1 MTAQAL
7 LTTIKNRGI
16 ELKAENGRIFARPSL
31 PENLRGAVKTFR
43 VEIMAL
49 LGSTPSDLA
58 LARAYRLYWT
68 TPDKAPMETFRA
80 ILVEIA
86 TLEAALDPAK
96 AIATLEAEAQRFHR
110 ETGLCP
116 YCRLVGPLH
125 QEGEPEGQDRLL

>member
-58 LARAYRLYWT
+58 LARAYRKYWT
-68 TPDKAPMETFRA
+68 TPESEPLETFTA
-80 ILVEIA
+80 ILVEIGN
-86 TLEAALDPAK
+86 LEAALDPAK
-96 AIATLEAEAQRFHR
+96 AIATLEAAARRFHR

-116 YCRLVGPLH
+116 HCRLAGPLH
-125 QEGEPEGQDRLL
+125 HGPEGHEG

>member
-58 LARAYRLYWT
+58 LSQAYRQYWT
-68 TPDKAPMETFRA
+68 TPESAPMETFTA
-80 ILVEIA
+80 ILAEIG
-86 TLEAALDPAK
+86 TLEGQLDPSR
-96 AIATLEAEAQRFHR
+96 AIATLEQSAQSFHR
-110 ETGLCP
+110 ETGICP

-125 QEGEPEGQDRLL
+125 HGTEGHEG